1 MEKAK
6 KVRADVA
13 LVERGLAE
21 SREKAQAL
29 IMSGV
34 VYVDEVKVD
43 KASQAIKPEDNL
55 LVRGAA
61 HPYVSRGG
69 LKLEKALKVFHY
81 DPTGVWRWIWARRPA
96 GLPTC
101 CCKTARGMCTASTW
115 ASASWTGASATT
127 SA

>member
-43 KASQAIKPEDNL
+43 
-55 LVRGAA
+55 
-61 HPYVSRGG
+61 
-69 LKLEKALKVFHY
+69 
-81 DPTGVWRWIWARRPA
+81 
-96 GLPTC
+96 
-101 CCKTARGMCTASTW
+101 
-115 ASASWTGASATT
+115 
-127 SA
+127 